1 MKSVASTP
9 LRFIGMVVAT
19 NAVVIAVTISGLALL
34 AEKHAKRVAVRLDT
48 LLSTARFEDAAHE
61 MGKAGGLG
69 LLFAGITVVGIV
81 LCLRNARIASAV
93 MLVAAIAGAILSPFT
108 FALPAFFLLN
118 AAAIVFFGRKEIREK
133 IVKSAKAEA
142 AAVEPAAAA
151 EPEPD
156 PPTAPAEPA
165 SA

>member
-19 NAVVIAVTISGLALL
+19 NAVLIALVISGLALL

-48 LLSTARFEDAAHE
+48 LLSTARFEDAAHHI
-61 MGKAGGLG
+61 GKAGGLG
-69 LLFAGITVVGIV
+69 LLFAGITAVGIV
-81 LCLRNARIASAV
+81 LCLRSARIASLV
-93 MLVAAIAGAILSPFT
+93 MLGAAILGAILTPFT

-118 AAAIVFFGRKEIREK
+118 ASAIVFFGRREIPTKLVKPPKDEK
-133 IVKSAKAEA
+133 
-142 AAVEPAAAA
+142 AAVEPEAEP

-156 PPTAPAEPA
+156 PPQAAAPAA
-165 SA
+165 S